1 MALQQS
7 FSCFSR
13 LGLVGVWLGLA
24 ILILVHDMRAQTAKP
39 DAKQEPD
46 VLIFT
51 DDEKLIGH
59 LVRSTGASV
68 TFKSDTAGE
77 ITVEW
82 SKIRELRTK
91 QPARPSPA
99 QRVLYAPFPRKTGW
113 TARSHH
119 ARFQRFLR
127 QADAVK
133 NAGP

>member
-1 MALQQS
+1 MVLQQS

-24 ILILVHDMRAQTAKP
+24 ILILVPEMRAQTARP

-59 LVRSTGASV
+59 LVRATGAAV
-68 TFKSDTAGE
+68 TFKSDMAGE

-82 SKIRELRTK
+82 SKIRELRTE
-91 QPARPSPA
+91 QP
-99 QRVLYAPFPRKTGW
+99 F
-113 TARSHH
+113 
-119 ARFQRFLR
+119 
-127 QADAVK
+127 AVVQK
-133 NAGP
+133 NI